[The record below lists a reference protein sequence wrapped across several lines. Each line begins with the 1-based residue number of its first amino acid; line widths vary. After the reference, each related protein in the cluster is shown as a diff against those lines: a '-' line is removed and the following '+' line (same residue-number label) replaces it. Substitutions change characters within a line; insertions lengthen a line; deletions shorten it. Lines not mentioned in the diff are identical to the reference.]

1 MGTIQIKKVE
11 RTVTTGKTG
20 ETRQKAKKTY
30 GKITADYYSLFRNF
44 DFVEVTFV
52 RKYKEKQ
59 HFPLYFDH

>member
-20 ETRQKAKKTY
+20 
-30 GKITADYYSLFRNF
+30 FRNF
-44 DFVEVTFV
+44 DFVEVTFA

-59 HFPLYFDH
+59 HFPLYFAH